1 MLFSHPKQ
9 KHIYAV
15 TTGKYLGEL
24 LVYIE
29 KKKDNYSFLSL
40 PEMKNRDISQVNF
53 KTGITS
59 KIVEPVEKIPS
70 SVFSVCV
77 EQYKKNIENNVYCA

>member
-29 KKKDNYSFLSL
+29 KRNEDYSFLSL
-40 PEMKNRDISQVNF
+40 PEMKNRNISKTHF
-53 KTGITS
+53 KTGITT

-70 SVFSVCV
+70 SVFNVCV
-77 EQYKKNIENNVYCA
+77 EQYKKNIENGVYCA